1 MKNPRSSLIC
11 TKVEPYHYRDRA
23 ILLGDAAHSM
33 VPFYGQ
39 GLNCGLED
47 VRILTTLLDAESVT
61 SAPPICNGDD
71 RRLSDAL
78 QVYTDT
84 RHEDL
89 IAICDLAMDNYVE
102 MRHSVTTLRYMLRK
116 FLDNLLYSLSSPLM
130 VSLESLAPVLD
141 KIPYPPGKPKGW
153 LPLYTM
159 VTFRPDISY
168 ATVKKRAASQ
178 AAVLTRIIWLGVA
191 TLGVAGTWAMAST
204 KIADKLYSH
213 ISK

>member
-1 MKNPRSSLIC
+1 MKNPRSPLIC

-47 VRILTTLLDAESVT
+47 VRILTTLLEAKNVT
-61 SAPPICNGDD
+61 SDLSIHNSDD

-78 QVYTDT
+78 QSYTDS
-84 RHEDL
+84 RHDDL

-102 MRHSVTTLRYMLRK
+102 MRHSVTTLRYIVRK
-116 FLDNLLYSLSSPLM
+116 FLDNLLYSLSSPRM
-130 VSLESLAPVLD
+130 VSLESLAPVLA
-141 KIPYPPGKPKGW
+141 KVPYPLGNSKGW

-168 ATVKKRAASQ
+168 AAVKKKAAGQ
-178 AAVLTRIIWLGVA
+178 AVVLTRIIWIGVV
-191 TLGVAGTWAMAST
+191 TLGVAGTWAAQ
-204 KIADKLYSH
+204 KLLINYIH
-213 ISK
+213 GSK